1 VRPVSVLDVC
11 AVVIAIVLVWAKV
24 KGWG

>member
-1 VRPVSVLDVC
+1 MSDGTISAMAL
-11 AVVIAIVLVWAKV
+11 VVIAIVLLWAKV

>member
-1 VRPVSVLDVC
+1 VSILDVC